1 MARSMTGS
9 AVGRVNTRFLLLAFI
24 LAGLSAVLAYV
35 ALSGS
40 GGESSSAVDVSV
52 VVAKSD
58 IVSGTTISA
67 EMVTL
72 KEFSSDDV
80 PAGTLSEANL
90 AVGSVARQYIPAQ
103 GWVLSSSLASSSI
116 GLGEALGYIIEE
128 GKRGMAITTS
138 SLVGAGGLVLP
149 GDHVDILGIP
159 GDAEKQ
165 LDDDHVGALLIAE
178 NVEVLAVQQTL
189 VDIAPTAPGLQE
201 DGAEEETV
209 IDERVRGQDAEA
221 NIDATT
227 VTLLVTPEQ
236 AQRIFCAE
244 ASGSLRLAVRAFG
257 DESPSGIQ
265 PAVCILRAEEELAP

>member
-67 EMVTL
+67 EMLTL
-72 KEFSSDDV
+72 KEFASDDV
-80 PAGTLSEANL
+80 PAGTLSETDL

-103 GWVLSSSLASSSI
+103 GWVLSSSLANSSI

-149 GDHVDILGIP
+149 GDHVDILAMP
-159 GDAEKQ
+159 GDVEKQ
-165 LDDDHVGALLIAE
+165 LDDDHVGALLVAE

-201 DGAEEETV
+201 DGAEEDTV

-244 ASGSLRLAVRAFG
+244 ASGSLRLTVRAFG

-265 PAVCILRAEEELAP
+265 PAVCILRAEEGLLP